1 MMVLYISYIWVLS
14 VLVKLSGD
22 VTENWGPKFKSYQGF
37 SICHWNVNSVSA
49 RIFSKVFL
57 LKVYISIHKFDVIG
71 KSSAFLNSD
80 TAFDDDNLKIEV
92 YNIVRSDHPR
102 RGGFCIYYKQSLA
115 LKILDIKYLQECIV
129 FQELIGNKLCNF
141 IPLY

>member
-22 VTENWGPKFKSYQGF
+22 VIENWGPKPKSYQGF

-92 YNIVRSDHPR
+92 YNIVRSDHSR
-102 RGGFCIYYKQSLA
+102 RRGFCIYY
-115 LKILDIKYLQECIV
+115 
-129 FQELIGNKLCNF
+129 GF
-141 IPLY
+141 ISFENIRY